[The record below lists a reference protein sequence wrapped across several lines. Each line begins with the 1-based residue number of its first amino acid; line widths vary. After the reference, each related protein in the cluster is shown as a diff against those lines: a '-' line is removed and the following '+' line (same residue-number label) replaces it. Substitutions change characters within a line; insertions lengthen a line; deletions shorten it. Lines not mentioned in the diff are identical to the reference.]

1 MIRRPQR
8 LAKILALGAALTWMG
23 GATLRAPAQPPAQSA
38 GQQPVATA
46 PGVIKAQA
54 NLVLV
59 DVVATDHKGSYIED
73 LTQQDFKVY
82 EDGKE
87 QTVTSFSRGENAAGP
102 QAPQQQHYLVLFF
115 DNSTMDVADQARA
128 RQAAAQFIDKTA
140 SEKRLMAVVDFG
152 GTLQIA
158 QNFTA
163 NTDRLK
169 KVVAGVKFSAVN
181 PNDNPEA
188 AQVAA
193 LGGVPDLG
201 MAGDFGARNMLLAIR
216 DLAKRLQSVPGR
228 KTVILFSS
236 GFPLT
241 PEHESEMTAAVDACN
256 RANVAI
262 YPLDVRGLMTTMPS
276 GPATSPQIGTP
287 PGAPQNPLGPAA
299 NAGESLFPHYK
310 DLFALLLDPQ
320 RGGGGGGGGGGGVGG
335 GGGGGGRGGGG
346 GGVGGGGGGTGGGG
360 TGGGGRGGSGGGGT
374 GSGGGGGRG
383 GSGGGTGAGG
393 GRGGGGTTGG
403 GGARGGGGGPANNG
417 IYGSAYNPMYQP
429 RQIMPVIPESATTNQ
444 QVLYALAAG
453 TGGFPIFNS
462 NDFLAGLD
470 KIAKEL
476 NEYYVLGYVP
486 PEKNPEGACHT
497 IKVKSERKGVEL
509 RSRTGYCDVRSS
521 DLLASK
527 PEGKALEAIATGP
540 QKGNVD
546 ISVRSPYFYEGP
558 SVARVNLAVE
568 LPGEALNFEKE
579 KGQYHSDVNVLG
591 LVTREDG
598 SVAARFSDKVPVE
611 VDKKGMKEYAKGSFS
626 YQNTF
631 EVAPGKYTLKLVL
644 GPGGDN
650 IAKYEAPLVIDPYNG
665 KQFDLSA
672 VVLSNQI
679 TPVSQL
685 STSLDAALMEG
696 KTPLVVR
703 GSEDGKAIDF
713 QLSPSPTNRFER
725 DGHVA
730 LYVEVYEPAMLGA
743 GNDAR
748 IGIQYSVVDRKTN
761 QSAFRSNTILVNQ
774 FAQAGNPVI
783 PVGTLLPLDK
793 LQAGDYRLEVNALD
807 SEGHHSPVR
816 STDFSLN

>member
-8 LAKILALGAALTWMG
+8 ILKSLALAAALGWLG
-23 GATLRAPAQPPAQSA
+23 VATLRAPAQQPAQSA

-46 PGVIKAQA
+46 PGVIQAHA

-59 DVVATDHKGSYIED
+59 DLVATDHKGNYIED

-87 QTVTSFSRGENAAGP
+87 QTVASFSRGENAG
-102 QAPQQQHYLVLFF
+102 APQGPEQQHYLVLFF
-115 DNSTMDVADQARA
+115 DDSTMDVADQARA

-140 SEKRLMAVVDFG
+140 SEKRLMAVADFG
-152 GTLQIA
+152 GTLRIA

-193 LGGVPDLG
+193 LGGIPDLG
-201 MAGDFGARNMLLAIR
+201 LAGDFGARNMLLAIR
-216 DLAKRLQSVPGR
+216 DLARRLQSVPGR

-241 PEHESEMTAAVDACN
+241 PEHQSEMTAAVDACN

-262 YPLDVRGLMTTMPS
+262 YPLDVRGLMTTMPG
-276 GPATSPQIGTP
+276 GPTTSPQIGVP
-287 PGAPQNPLGPAA
+287 PGAPANPLGPAA
-299 NAGESLFPHYK
+299 SANEPLFPHYK

-320 RGGGGGGGGGGGVGG
+320 RGGGGGGTSGGGGGVGG

-346 GGVGGGGGGTGGGG
+346 VGGGGGSTGGGG
-360 TGGGGRGGSGGGGT
+360 TGGGGRGGSGGTGTGGGGRGGSGGT
-374 GSGGGGGRG
+374 GTGGGRG
-383 GSGGGTGAGG
+383 GSGGGT
-393 GRGGGGTTGG
+393 TG
-403 GGARGGGGGPANNG
+403 GGARGGGGGAINNS
-417 IYGSAYNPMYQP
+417 IYGNRNNPLYQP
-429 RQIMPVIPESATTNQ
+429 RQIIPVIPESATTNQ

-476 NEYYVLGYVP
+476 NEYYILGYVP
-486 PEKNPEGACHT
+486 PAKNPEGACHT
-497 IKVKSERKGVEL
+497 IKVKTERKGTDV

-521 DLLASK
+521 DLLAAK
-527 PEGKALEAIATGP
+527 PEGKALEAIATGA

-546 ISVRSPYFYEGP
+546 VSVRSPYFYEGP

-568 LPGEALNFEKE
+568 LPGEALSFEKE
-579 KGQYHSDVNVLG
+579 KGQFHSEVNVLG

-672 VVLSNQI
+672 VVLSNRI
-679 TPVSQL
+679 TPVSEL
-685 STSLDAALMEG
+685 STSLDAALMED

-703 GSEDGKAIDF
+703 GSADGKPIDF
-713 QLSPSPTNRFER
+713 QLSPSPTNRFDR
-725 DGHVA
+725 DGRVA
-730 LYVEVYEPAMLGA
+730 LYVEVYEPALLGV

-761 QSAFRSNTILVNQ
+761 QPAFRSSTILVNQ

-816 STDFSLN
+816 ATDFVLN

>member
-1 MIRRPQR
+1 MLRPQR
-8 LAKILALGAALTWMG
+8 LSTILGLAAAIAWLGT
-23 GATLRAPAQPPAQSA
+23 ATLRAPAQQSGPSS
-38 GQQPVATA
+38 GQQPVTTA
-46 PGVIKAQA
+46 PGVIKTQA

-59 DVVATDHKGSYIED
+59 DVVATDHKGNYIED

-102 QAPQQQHYLVLFF
+102 QGPEQQHYLVLFF
-115 DNSTMDVADQARA
+115 DDSTMDVADQARA

-140 SEKRLMAVVDFG
+140 SEKRLMAVADFG

-158 QNFTA
+158 QNFTE

-181 PNDNPEA
+181 PNDNPAA

-193 LGGVPDLG
+193 LGGIPDLG
-201 MAGDFGARNMLLAIR
+201 AAGDFGARNMLLAIR
-216 DLAKRLQSVPGR
+216 DLARRLQSVPGR

-262 YPLDVRGLMTTMPS
+262 YPLDVRGLMTTVPGGPIGPS
-276 GPATSPQIGTP
+276 TSPQIGVP
-287 PGAPQNPLGPAA
+287 PGTPQSPLGPAA
-299 NAGESLFPHYK
+299 NAGESLFPHYQ

-335 GGGGGGRGGGG
+335 GGGSGGGGGRGGGG
-346 GGVGGGGGGTGGGG
+346 GGGVGGSGSSS
-360 TGGGGRGGSGGGGT
+360 GGGGRGGSGGT

-383 GSGGGTGAGG
+383 GSGGTGSGG
-393 GRGGGGTTGG
+393 GRGGSGGTTG
-403 GGARGGGGGPANNG
+403 GGARGGGGPANTG
-417 IYGSAYNPMYQP
+417 IYGNANNPMYQP
-429 RQIMPVIPESATTNQ
+429 RQIIPVIPESATTNQ

-486 PEKNPEGACHT
+486 PEKNPDGACHT
-497 IKVKSERKGVEL
+497 IKVKTERKGAEV

-521 DLLASK
+521 DLLAAK

-540 QKGNVD
+540 QKGNVN

-558 SVARVNLAVE
+558 NVARVNLAVE
-568 LPGEALNFEKE
+568 IPGDALSFEKE
-579 KGQYHSDVNVLG
+579 KGDYHSEVNVLG
-591 LVTREDG
+591 LLTREDG
-598 SVAARFSDKVPVE
+598 SIVARFSDKVPVE
-611 VDKKGMKEYAKGSFS
+611 VDKKGMKEYAKRSFS

-631 EVAPGKYTLKLVL
+631 EAAPGKYTLKLVL

-665 KQFDLSA
+665 RQFDLSA
-672 VVLSNQI
+672 VVLSNRI
-679 TPVSQL
+679 TPVSEL
-685 STSLDAALMEG
+685 STSLDAALMED

-703 GSEDGKAIDF
+703 GTEDGKPIDF
-713 QLSPSPTNRFER
+713 QLSPSPTNRFDR

-730 LYVEVYEPAMLGA
+730 LYVEVYEPALMGV

-761 QSAFRSNTILVNQ
+761 QPAFRSNTIVVNQ

-793 LQAGDYRLEVNALD
+793 FQAGDYRLEVNALD

-816 STDFSLN
+816 STDFTLN

>member
-1 MIRRPQR
+1 MIPPQR
-8 LAKILALGAALTWMG
+8 LLKMLTLAAALAWLG
-23 GATLRAPAQPPAQSA
+23 VATLRAPAQQPPPSA

-46 PGVIKAQA
+46 PGVIQAHA

-59 DVVATDHKGSYIED
+59 DVVATDHKGNYIED
-73 LTQQDFKVY
+73 LAQKDFTVY

-87 QTVTSFSRGENAAGP
+87 QTVSSFSRGESGG
-102 QAPQQQHYLVLFF
+102 APQGPAQQHYLVLFF
-115 DNSTMDVADQARA
+115 DDSTMDVGDQARA

-140 SEKRLMAVVDFG
+140 SEKRLMAVADFG
-152 GTLQIA
+152 GTLRIA

-163 NTDRLK
+163 NTERLK

-181 PNDNPEA
+181 PNDNPDA

-193 LGGVPDLG
+193 LGGIPDLG
-201 MAGDFGARNMLLAIR
+201 LAGDFGARNMLLAIR
-216 DLAKRLQSVPGR
+216 DLARRLQGVPGR

-241 PEHESEMTAAVDACN
+241 PEHQSEMTAAVDACN

-262 YPLDVRGLMTTMPS
+262 YPLDVRGLMTTVPGGPS
-276 GPATSPQIGTP
+276 TTPQIGAP

-299 NAGESLFPHYK
+299 SAGESLFPHYK
-310 DLFALLLDPQ
+310 DLFALLLAPQ
-320 RGGGGGGGGGGGVGG
+320 RGGGGGGGTT

-346 GGVGGGGGGTGGGG
+346 GSVGGGGGTTGGGGRGGSGGTG
-360 TGGGGRGGSGGGGT
+360 TGGGGRGGSGGTGTGGGRGGT
-374 GSGGGGGRG
+374 GTGGGRG
-383 GSGGGTGAGG
+383 GSGG
-393 GRGGGGTTGG
+393 TTGG
-403 GGARGGGGGPANNG
+403 GTRGGPGGGVNNS
-417 IYGSAYNPMYQP
+417 IYGNPYNNPLYQP
-429 RQIMPVIPESATTNQ
+429 RQIIPVIPESATTNQ

-476 NEYYVLGYVP
+476 NEYYILGYVP
-486 PEKNPEGACHT
+486 PAKNPDGACHT
-497 IKVKSERKGVEL
+497 IKVKTERKGVDV

-527 PEGKALEAIATGP
+527 PEGKALEAIASGP

-546 ISVRSPYFYEGP
+546 VSVRSPYFYEGP
-558 SVARVNLAVE
+558 NVARVNLAVE
-568 LPGEALNFEKE
+568 IPGEALSFEKE
-579 KGQYHSDVNVLG
+579 KGQFHSEVNVLG

-598 SVAARFSDKVPVE
+598 SVVARFSDRVPVE

-631 EVAPGKYTLKLVL
+631 EVAPGKYALKLVL

-650 IAKYEAPLVIDPYNG
+650 IAKYEAPLVIEPYNG

-672 VVLSNQI
+672 VVLSNRI
-679 TPVSQL
+679 TPVSEL
-685 STSLDAALMEG
+685 STSLDAALMED

-703 GSEDGKAIDF
+703 GSSDGKPIDF

-725 DGHVA
+725 DGRVA
-730 LYVEVYEPAMLGA
+730 LYVEVYEPALLGA
-743 GNDAR
+743 GNNAR

-761 QSAFRSNTILVNQ
+761 QPAFRSSTIVVNE

-793 LQAGDYRLEVNALD
+793 LQTGDYRLEVSALD
-807 SEGHHSPVR
+807 SEGHRSPVR
-816 STDFSLN
+816 STDFVLN